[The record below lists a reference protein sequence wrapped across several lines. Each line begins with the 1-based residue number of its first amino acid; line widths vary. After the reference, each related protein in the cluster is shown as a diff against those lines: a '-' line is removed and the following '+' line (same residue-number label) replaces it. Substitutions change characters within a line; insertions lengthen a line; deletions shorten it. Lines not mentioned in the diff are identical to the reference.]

1 MQQCENLENSGNDSG
16 FVSDDLDYQ
25 ERIVNESSLENEDEQ
40 ASEDEYRDQ
49 CDIKFNLVL
58 QNTDRL
64 VSQR

>member
-1 MQQCENLENSGNDSG
+1 MEQCENLEISGHDSG
-16 FVSDDLDYQ
+16 FVSDDMDYQ
-25 ERIVNESSLENEDEQ
+25 EKIVNESSLENEDEQ